1 MKSKNIIINNSDIK
15 PNNQDKMLFRK
26 LRKRKL
32 FNIIGKSNIKNKY
45 PNIFNFILFNIII
58 FLLLKKIENGYIEI
72 RVNQVSPNKIISD
85 DYEREL
91 PNNIYLN
98 GIELQ
103 NVNIRNINIDFRNDF
118 IKLEWDHALS
128 DFSYMFS
135 DLISITEVY
144 MDQSIFDS
152 NYNINMKY
160 MFQNCL
166 NLIKF
171 SYRIDY
177 GESYIIK
184 NMEGMFYN
192 CPSLLSFNFDDFYL
206 DSYHIT
212 DAENNIYYINNNLN
226 LAYMFY
232 NCQSLENI
240 SFNEEHRYC
249 NITNA
254 EKMFYN
260 CSSLTSINLTN
271 FGFDDKVDLFNMFYN
286 CKNLETI
293 IVNH

>member
-1 MKSKNIIINNSDIK
+1 MKSKNIIINNLDIK
-15 PNNQDKMLFRK
+15 PNNNQDIMLFKK
-26 LRKRKL
+26 LNKRKL

-58 FLLLKKIENGYIEI
+58 FSLLKIIENGYIEI
-72 RVNQVSPNKIISD
+72 RVNQFSSNNKLISD
-85 DYEREL
+85 AYEREL

-98 GIELQ
+98 LNGIEVLQ
-103 NVNIRNINIDFRNDF
+103 NVNIRNTNIDFGNNL
-118 IKLEWDHALS
+118 IKLEWEHALS

-135 DLISITEVY
+135 DLTSITEVY

-160 MFQNCL
+160 MFRNCL

-206 DSYHIT
+206 DSYQIT
-212 DAENNIYYINNNLN
+212 DAENNIYYIYNNLN

-249 NITNA
+249 KILDLMI
-254 EKMFYN
+254 K
-260 CSSLTSINLTN
+260 SIYLIC
-271 FGFDDKVDLFNMFYN
+271 F
-286 CKNLETI
+286 I
-293 IVNH
+293 IVKI